1 MVCSKD
7 LGAEELNYDEGL
19 SCMRDEVTFR
29 DGEGDVG

>member
-19 SCMRDEVTFR
+19 SWMRDEVTFR